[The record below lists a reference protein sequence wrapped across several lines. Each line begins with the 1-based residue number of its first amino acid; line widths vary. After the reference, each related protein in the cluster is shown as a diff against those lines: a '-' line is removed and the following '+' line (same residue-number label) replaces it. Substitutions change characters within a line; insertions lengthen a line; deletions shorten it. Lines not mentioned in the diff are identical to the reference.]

1 MVFSTLTGASVTAAA
16 VTGVGTS
23 PIPPGARSFF
33 RPPELVG
40 MGGLFLGGTV
50 LLKTLLFSLLSSPG
64 GLEFDDDDVAV
75 VEVASR
81 DVEVEVE
88 VVEAG
93 VGLGVAVGARRGVRG
108 VGVAVEGTES
118 NPLTA

>member
-1 MVFSTLTGASVTAAA
+1 
-16 VTGVGTS
+16 
-23 PIPPGARSFF
+23 
-33 RPPELVG
+33 

-50 LLKTLLFSLLSSPG
+50 LLKTLLFSLLSSPE
-64 GLEFDDDDVAV
+64 GLELDADDDVAV
-75 VEVASR
+75 VEVAVR
-81 DVEVEVE
+81 DVE

-108 VGVAVEGTES
+108 AGVAVEGTES

>member
-1 MVFSTLTGASVTAAA
+1 MTGASVTAAA
-16 VTGVGTS
+16 VTGVGPS

-50 LLKTLLFSLLSSPG
+50 LLKTLLFSLLSSPV
-64 GLEFDDDDVAV
+64 GLVLDADDDV
-75 VEVASR
+75 VA
-81 DVEVEVE
+81 VE
-88 VVEAG
+88 VVRDVKVEVVGAG
-93 VGLGVAVGARRGVRG
+93 VGLGVAVGVRRGVRG
-108 VGVAVEGTES
+108 VGGAVEGTES

>member
-1 MVFSTLTGASVTAAA
+1 MFCTLTGASVTAAV

-50 LLKTLLFSLLSSPG
+50 LLKTLLFSLLSIPG
-64 GLEFDDDDVAV
+64 GLEFDASDDVAV
-75 VEVASR
+75 VEVAAR
-81 DVEVEVE
+81 VVE
-88 VVEAG
+88 VVEEG

>member
-1 MVFSTLTGASVTAAA
+1 MTGASVTAAA
-16 VTGVGTS
+16 VTGLGTS

-64 GLEFDDDDVAV
+64 GLVLDADDDVAV
-75 VEVASR
+75 VEVTVR
-81 DVEVEVE
+81 DVEVE

-93 VGLGVAVGARRGVRG
+93 VGLGVAVGERRGVRG